1 MARKK
6 YSLAVMFALWLLAL
20 YTWFWYYAPLLTTE
34 WAALVCIVLL
44 TAFLVVAL
52 WLLHFKQKMILVHIG
67 TGLSAIYVIIF
78 AILCYNNY
86 NYVDLRFGDS
96 TVTYCF
102 YFYSVSIS
110 AILCIFYILVQ
121 FLLKK
126 EQDTGNGK
134 FYLHGV
140 ILFAVLCVLADS
152 ILWDNQ
158 YIFGETGEMYRFIT
172 LHLYPGLFSIFA
184 ILIAGVYS
192 LLFYKIKL
200 KPFIAYILIGLCY
213 ALTITSLLI
222 NYTFLGFII
231 GELLIQLVLLG
242 GYILFDVL
250 RKKVPAKSA
259 EAAPGQTEPSLDEKL
274 AQLEELQ
281 TLREAGVLT
290 EEEFQT
296 QKQKILG
303 GNKNV

>member
-1 MARKK
+1 MARKN

-20 YTWFWYYAPLLTTE
+20 YTWFWNYAPLLTTE

-67 TGLSAIYVIIF
+67 VGLSVLYIIIF
-78 AILCYNNY
+78 ALLYFNNY
-86 NYVDLRFGDS
+86 TYNYYDILIVF
-96 TVTYCF
+96 
-102 YFYSVSIS
+102 SV
-110 AILCIFYILVQ
+110 ILGVFYILVQ

-126 EQDTGNGK
+126 EQDTGNDK
-134 FYLHGV
+134 FYLYGV
-140 ILFAVLCVLADS
+140 VLFAVLCVLAGS
-152 ILWDNQ
+152 FLWNNEQ
-158 YIFGETGEMYRFIT
+158 QVLLI
-172 LHLYPGLFSIFA
+172 YPGSFSIFA

-200 KPFIAYILIGLCY
+200 KPFIAYIMIGLCTG
-213 ALTITSLLI
+213 LTIASIIFNSSYYYISYYGYAILTYNWNI
-222 NYTFLGFII
+222 II

-250 RKKVPAKSA
+250 RKKVPAKRA
-259 EAAPGQTEPSLDEKL
+259 ESAPGQTEPSLDEKI
-274 AQLEELQ
+274 AQLHDLQ

-303 GNKNV
+303 GNKHV